1 MEMMSDAITA
11 MTELLLLL
19 IMAVMLISP
28 AVLTVYNIY
37 SLFRPWAKLGSKGR
51 HMRRIA
57 VLATSV
63 IGIVD
68 CFAYGEMFAGMT
80 QKDFDEPLVL
90 GGSEY
95 ELYHTAINTEY
106 GRWFSVMCILAVCS
120 LCILQFFMGRR
131 KPPLFSVILIGLC
144 NAGVVLSFIYIFQ
157 TMNYSPLIWVIWVYP
172 LDLIIIHIRVLLDEC
187 SFQCELLKESRG
199 KNKALGSIYALLSNK
214 GAFIT
219 ATLAVMLP
227 ITGLLLM
234 ILILTGQGADS
245 LVKAFTMTADWVFST
260 QIPPPPVEYEGH
272 YLCTVAAGGHQKV
285 VKPVRMGI
293 RNGKRI
299 VVNRQLMIANA
310 FEDLIM
316 DRMPRLHRIIRR
328 IYDTCGYPLSRHITD
343 KYRAD
348 AVYILMKPLEWIF
361 LLTLYLFDKDPESRI
376 NIQYTGKKYRTF
388 VHMTEEKQ

>member
-68 CFAYGEMFAGMT
+68 CFAYGEMVIGLT
-80 QKDFDEPLVL
+80 EKEFDVPLVN
-90 GGSEY
+90 GGPDY
-95 ELYHTAINTEY
+95 ESFHTAINGQY
-106 GRWFSVMCILAVCS
+106 GKWFVVMCILAVLS
-120 LCILQFFMGRR
+120 LCILQLFMGVR
-131 KPPLFSVILIGLC
+131 KPPLVSVLLIGLC
-144 NAGVVLSFIYIFQ
+144 DAGVMLSVVYILQ
-157 TMNYSPLIWVIWVYP
+157 TINYVPQMLVIWVYP
-172 LDLIIIHIRVLLDEC
+172 LNLFMIFIRVFLDEM
-187 SFQCELLKESRG
+187 SFQCEILKDKDKSG
-199 KNKALGSIYALLSNK
+199 AAGIIYAFLSDK
-214 GAFIT
+214 RIFVT
-219 ATLAVMLP
+219 ATLVTLLP
-227 ITGLLLM
+227 ITGILLM

-316 DRMPRLHRIIRR
+316 DRMPRFHRIIRR

-361 LLTLYLFDKDPESRI
+361 LLTLYLFDNDPESRI